1 MKNKSDII
9 KSKKKPAKVLAV
21 DLFAFQPQITIQEV
35 ANKIGVSKKTVMM
48 WHVELVSYHR

>member
-48 WHVELVSYHR
+48 WRRRFIASTR